1 MIQTKAPVMKSI
13 KQENTKLD
21 VIVNQSP
28 VPNTLAARKAE
39 SRKLQMS
46 SEVMLQSQQQI
57 NNFTQNERQTQDGY
71 PVYMIK
77 KIFNDNESTDESQI
91 SPELRSYRQV
101 KKKDTIL
108 KKRHLTE
115 RLEDYQT
122 FSFRDP

>member
-1 MIQTKAPVMKSI
+1 
-13 KQENTKLD
+13 
-21 VIVNQSP
+21 
-28 VPNTLAARKAE
+28 
-39 SRKLQMS
+39 
-46 SEVMLQSQQQI
+46 
-57 NNFTQNERQTQDGY
+57 
-71 PVYMIK
+71 MIK